1 MTLEILGNTN
11 GAHYVQGTHD
21 VQDSTMMVD
30 KVGITNLVRVL
41 FIVYDRGN
49 SMDWTPITSGHRL
62 CAIDGAELK
71 ITKSCVKSTENRT

>member
-30 KVGITNLVRVL
+30 KVGIMVIYQL
-41 FIVYDRGN
+41 GK
-49 SMDWTPITSGHRL
+49 G
-62 CAIDGAELK
+62 AIHSL
-71 ITKSCVKSTENRT
+71 